1 MNMKWNLVLIVFMM
15 ISLSCSSDDSIE
27 KKDLYQTWWKGEL
40 IYDNGI
46 SYNVTFFFEDEKQG
60 EAKVAPKKDPLDIE
74 KESFTYY
81 IKDKILNIKINKT
94 GIIGGN
100 WLIRTMNDK
109 KFILERKTGS
119 YHSSI
124 LYLSRDE

>member
-1 MNMKWNLVLIVFMM
+1 MNMNMKWNLVLIVFMM

-46 SYNVTFFFEDEKQG
+46 SYNVTFFFGDEKQG

-81 IKDKILNIKINKT
+81 IKDKILNIK
-94 GIIGGN
+94 
-100 WLIRTMNDK
+100 
-109 KFILERKTGS
+109 
-119 YHSSI
+119 Y
-124 LYLSRDE
+124 

>member
-1 MNMKWNLVLIVFMM
+1 MNMNMNMKWNLVLIVFMM

-74 KESFTYY
+74 K
-81 IKDKILNIKINKT
+81 
-94 GIIGGN
+94 
-100 WLIRTMNDK
+100 
-109 KFILERKTGS
+109 
-119 YHSSI
+119 
-124 LYLSRDE
+124 

>member
-109 KFILERKTGS
+109 KLILERKTGS

-124 LYLSRDE
+124 LYLLRDE